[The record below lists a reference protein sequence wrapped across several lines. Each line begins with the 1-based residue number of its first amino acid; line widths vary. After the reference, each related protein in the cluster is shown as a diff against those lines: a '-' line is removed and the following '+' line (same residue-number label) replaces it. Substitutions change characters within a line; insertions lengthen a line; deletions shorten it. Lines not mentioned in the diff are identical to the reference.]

1 MTVKQLIKTLSKVQN
16 QEARIFVKRY
26 EGGLDDVQLY
36 THIDNTPEIFT
47 VELNVNTQ
55 WCLGRHELTEHDTP
69 LVQGKIVNA
78 IVIK

>member
-36 THIDNTPEIFT
+36 THIDNTPEIHT

-55 WCLGRHELTEHDTP
+55 WYLGRHELTEHDTP